1 MIPESDLSPA
11 TPIHGVRKRTNDDTA
26 SLPPAKQLRLGS
38 SPEQI
43 GMTTSD
49 DCQLEKKSEIFE
61 EPLSTGSRQ
70 QMVDDDGSQ
79 QLSPSDNS
87 QQLFANESVHE
98 PSFKHSNGQQSTS
111 DSCQQS
117 SLSDSH
123 LQSSPSDN
131 RHQQSPNDSCEPQS
145 PSDSCQQTVHSNQSR
160 SNDNEKLEH
169 AAECTDVED
178 ENPLP
183 VKSSVIQGGPSVDL
197 SSLNTAASQHPHQMN
212 AVYRDLGEGGAEGGM
227 AKSTEE
233 HRAGVPLSSSNTSPS
248 GQMALATI
256 EKKRKRR
263 DNSSEGSESKR
274 SKAHEDSDAAAQELA
289 VAVASHESV
298 IKGPVKASTNATHV
312 QSDTAEPPPTSVHSM
327 EKSLKETVTVDSF
340 SDDNRLKGA
349 CVNTRDIAVEDQQE
363 NAPLESSQLDSSQEL
378 FGTPRAVEGQESE
391 LCAKRASDPVGS
403 SLTHIEDVPQAE
415 SPSPQAGDAVPLE
428 RSNVA
433 QTGDS
438 HHPHV
443 APTGSNSFGRRQH
456 LAAKKRLASFQP
468 RVSPVIRKSAV
479 HRAED
484 KLAGEEEVLL
494 CPGPSMAPSS
504 SSSTSADA
512 LQRRRIVMPSP
523 VLSRGARAVMF
534 ALSPSRT
541 GVKGKVSNKT
551 TSWTSPRYSRGSH
564 NGILRVQSQFD
575 TPVPRT
581 PVSSR
586 CGMKNRAASSDAVCA
601 LALGYVC
608 MYVFEWPTS
617 VTH

>member
-1 MIPESDLSPA
+1 
-11 TPIHGVRKRTNDDTA
+11 
-26 SLPPAKQLRLGS
+26 
-38 SPEQI
+38 
-43 GMTTSD
+43 MTTAD
-49 DCQLEKKSEIFE
+49 DCQLEKKSERFE

-70 QMVDDDGSQ
+70 QMMDDDGSQ
-79 QLSPSDNS
+79 QLSPSNNS

-98 PSFKHSNGQQSTS
+98 SSFKDSNGQQSPS
-111 DSCQQS
+111 DNCQQS

-131 RHQQSPNDSCEPQS
+131 RQQQSPNDSCEPQS
-145 PSDSCQQTVHSNQSR
+145 PSDSCQQTVHSNQST

-183 VKSSVIQGGPSVDL
+183 VKSSVIQGGPSMGL
-197 SSLNTAASQHPHQMN
+197 SSLHTAASQHPHEMN
-212 AVYRDLGEGGAEGGM
+212 AACKDLGEGGAEGGM

-233 HRAGVPLSSSNTSPS
+233 HRAGVPLSPS

-263 DNSSEGSESKR
+263 DNSSEGSKSKR
-274 SKAHEDSDAAAQELA
+274 SKAHEGNDAAAQELA
-289 VAVASHESV
+289 VAVASHKSV
-298 IKGPVKASTNATHV
+298 IKGPVKASTNGTPI
-312 QSDTAEPPPTSVHSM
+312 QRDTAEPPPTSVHSV
-327 EKSLKETVTVDSF
+327 EKLLKETVTVDSV
-340 SDDNRLKGA
+340 SDDNRFKEA
-349 CVNTRDIAVEDQQE
+349 SVNTRDVAVEDQQE
-363 NAPLESSQLDSSQEL
+363 NAPLVNSQLDSSQEL
-378 FGTPRAVEGQESE
+378 FGTPSTVESQEPE
-391 LCAKRASDPVGS
+391 LCAKGASDLVGS
-403 SLTHIEDVPQAE
+403 NLTHIEDVPQAG
-415 SPSPQAGDAVPLE
+415 SPSAQAGDTLPLE

-433 QTGDS
+433 PTGDS
-438 HHPHV
+438 HNPHV

-468 RVSPVIRKSAV
+468 RLSPVIRKSAV

-484 KLAGEEEVLL
+484 KVAGEEEVLL
-494 CPGPSMAPSS
+494 CPGPSVPPSS

-551 TSWTSPRYSRGSH
+551 TSWTSPRYSKGSH

-581 PVSSR
+581 PVSSC
-586 CGMKNRAASSDAVCA
+586 CGIKNRAALSDAVCT
-601 LALGYVC
+601 YVHT
-608 MYVFEWPTS
+608 YVFEWSTS
-617 VTH
+617 VNPLSQRLW

>member
-1 MIPESDLSPA
+1 MTPA
-11 TPIHGVRKRTNDDTA
+11 DDF
-26 SLPPAKQLRLGS
+26 
-38 SPEQI
+38 
-43 GMTTSD
+43 
-49 DCQLEKKSEIFE
+49 QLEKKSERFE
-61 EPLSTGSRQ
+61 EPLSTGSHQ
-70 QMVDDDGSQ
+70 QMMDDDGSQ
-79 QLSPSDNS
+79 QVSPSINS

-98 PSFKHSNGQQSTS
+98 PSLKDSNGQQSPS

-131 RHQQSPNDSCEPQS
+131 RQQQSPNDSCEPQS
-145 PSDSCQQTVHSNQSR
+145 PSDNCQQTVHSNQST

-169 AAECTDVED
+169 AAECTDAED

-197 SSLNTAASQHPHQMN
+197 SSLNTASSRHPHEMN
-212 AVYRDLGEGGAEGGM
+212 AACKDLGEGGAEGGM

-233 HRAGVPLSSSNTSPS
+233 HRAGVPLSPS

-263 DNSSEGSESKR
+263 DNSSEGSKSKR
-274 SKAHEDSDAAAQELA
+274 SKAHEDNNAAAQELA
-289 VAVASHESV
+289 VAVASHKSV
-298 IKGPVKASTNATHV
+298 IKGPVKASTNGTPV
-312 QSDTAEPPPTSVHSM
+312 QSDTAEPPPTSVHSV
-327 EKSLKETVTVDSF
+327 EKLLKETVTVDSV
-340 SDDNRLKGA
+340 SDDNRFKEA
-349 CVNTRDIAVEDQQE
+349 SVNTRDVAVEDQQE
-363 NAPLESSQLDSSQEL
+363 NAPLENSQLDSSQEL
-378 FGTPRAVEGQESE
+378 FGTPSTVERQEPE
-391 LCAKRASDPVGS
+391 LCAKGASDLVGS
-403 SLTHIEDVPQAE
+403 NLTHIEDVPQAG
-415 SPSPQAGDAVPLE
+415 SPSAQAGDALPLE

-438 HHPHV
+438 HNPHV

-468 RVSPVIRKSAV
+468 RLSPVIRKSAV

-484 KLAGEEEVLL
+484 KLAGEEEMLL
-494 CPGPSMAPSS
+494 CPGPSVPPSS

-551 TSWTSPRYSRGSH
+551 TSWTSPRYSKGSH

-581 PVSSR
+581 PVSFR
-586 CGMKNRAASSDAVCA
+586 YGIKNRTALSDAVCT
-601 LALGYVC
+601 YVC
-608 MYVFEWPTS
+608 TYVFEWSTS
-617 VTH
+617 VNPPSQRLW